1 MNKPES
7 YYEFE
12 ITRDLLKN
20 AEGKKGGGY
29 GKGKKKGK
37 KRK

>member
-20 AEGKKGGGY
+20 AVGKKGGGF
-29 GKGKKKGK
+29 GKGKKGK
-37 KRK
+37 KKK